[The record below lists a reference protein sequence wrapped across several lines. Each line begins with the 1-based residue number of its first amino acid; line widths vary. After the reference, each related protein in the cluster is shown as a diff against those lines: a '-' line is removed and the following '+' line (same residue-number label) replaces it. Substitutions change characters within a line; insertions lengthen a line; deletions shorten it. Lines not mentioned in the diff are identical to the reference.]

1 MVEHAPAGMRQT
13 HRLLFALTLGLAESA
28 CTVAGDS
35 LAISAGSPVT
45 AALEGRITRCAEP
58 VAGAEVLVLMQQAQ
72 AGQARPVDARIGP
85 VTTTREGRYLIELAP
100 AFGIPGAA
108 SVQLRIT
115 SGGSVLDIP
124 GRTLELRVGVP
135 ASDTTR
141 LDADLGVELR
151 QC

>member
-1 MVEHAPAGMRQT
+1 MVERAPAGMKQT
-13 HRLLFALTLGLAESA
+13 HRLLFALTLGLTAPG

-58 VAGAEVLVLMQQAQ
+58 VAGAEVLVLLQQAQ

-85 VTTTREGRYLIELAP
+85 VPTTEEGRYLTELSP
-100 AFGIPGAA
+100 AFAVPGAA
-108 SVQLRIT
+108 SVQLRVT
-115 SGGSVLDIP
+115 SGGRVQDIP
-124 GRTLELRVGVP
+124 GRTLELRLGVP